1 MSQPIASRRRFLK
14 VLGVAAV
21 SVPLAGVAVR
31 SARAQDLTPLDSSN
45 PTAAALG
52 YVEDTSTVD
61 AAKYPQHKVEQDCAN
76 CQFYNAT
83 EGGRGSCQ
91 LFPGHSVAGK
101 GWCASWAAKA
111 G

>member
-1 MSQPIASRRRFLK
+1 MSQSNSSRRRFLK
-14 VLGVAAV
+14 ILGAAAV

-31 SARAQDLTPLDSSN
+31 SARAQDLTPLDLSN

-52 YVEDTSTVD
+52 YVEDTATVD
-61 AAKYPQHKVEQDCAN
+61 PSKYPQHKAEQDCAN
-76 CQFYNAT
+76 CQFFTAT
-83 EGGRGSCQ
+83 DGGRGTCQ
-91 LFPGHSVAGK
+91 LFPGHTVAGK

>member
-1 MSQPIASRRRFLK
+1 MSQPIASRRRFLQ

-31 SARAQDLTPLDSSN
+31 SARAQDLTPLDLSN
-45 PTAAALG
+45 PTAVALG
-52 YVEDTSTVD
+52 YIEDTTKVD
-61 AAKYPQHKVEQDCAN
+61 ATKYPQHKPEQDCTN
-76 CQFYNAT
+76 CQFYTAT
-83 EGGRGSCQ
+83 SGGLGSCQ
-91 LFPGHSVAGK
+91 LFPGHSVVGK